1 MRQARHLPALFL
13 GLFMLFACLPS
24 HAQEMVSVNRS
35 EVNMRTGASTRHEAL
50 WALERGYPLKVIS
63 RQGRWLKVRDFEN
76 DTGWVYRPL
85 TGKTPHHI
93 VKARIVNIR
102 SGPGT
107 HTKVLGQAQYGELLR
122 TVEKRKAWVKVR
134 QPGGGVEGWV
144 SRPLLWGW

>member
-13 GLFMLFACLPS
+13 GLFMWLVFLPS
-24 HAQEMVSVNRS
+24 HAQQMVSVNRA
-35 EVNMRTGASTRHEAL
+35 EVNMRAGASTRHEPL
-50 WALERGYPLKVIS
+50 WTLERGYPLKVIG
-63 RQGRWLKVRDFEN
+63 RQGGWLQVRDFEN

-107 HTKVLGQAQYGELLR
+107 NTRVVGKAQYGELLR

-134 QPGGGVEGWV
+134 QPGSGLQGWV

>member
-1 MRQARHLPALFL
+1 
-13 GLFMLFACLPS
+13 
-24 HAQEMVSVNRS
+24 
-35 EVNMRTGASTRHEAL
+35 
-50 WALERGYPLKVIS
+50 VIS

-107 HTKVLGQAQYGELLR
+107 NTKVLGQAQYGELLR

-134 QPGGGVEGWV
+134 QPSSGVQGWV